1 MNRVWLLA
9 AGLALIVG
17 APAPRAQ
24 DAAPSS
30 RKVTVVAADGTFT
43 PDRIDVTKN
52 DLVTITL
59 ESGDR
64 AYSFA
69 IDAYRLMKR
78 VGAGDAVT
86 FSFRADQAGKFPF
99 YCTLS
104 NDEACRAMRGTL
116 VVSER

>member
-1 MNRVWLLA
+1 MLA
-9 AGLALIVG
+9 AALAMIV
-17 APAPRAQ
+17 ASMATRAQ
-24 DAAPSS
+24 DTAPST
-30 RKVTVVAADGTFT
+30 RKVTVVAENGTFT

-59 ESGDR
+59 RSGDR

>member
-1 MNRVWLLA
+1 MLA
-9 AGLALIVG
+9 AGLAVAAG
-17 APAPRAQ
+17 MAAPRAQ
-24 DAAPSS
+24 DTAPSS
-30 RKVTVVAADGTFT
+30 RTVTVIAENGRFT
-43 PDRIDVTKN
+43 PDRIDATKN
-52 DLVTITL
+52 DLVTVTL
-59 ESGDR
+59 RSGDR

-104 NDEACRAMRGTL
+104 NDEVCRAMRGTL